1 MRYSLL
7 LLPVL
12 LLPACGTIRGLRAK
26 AQLKKEAEEAKKEK
40 DKPAEE
46 TVQPARPVGKVKFV
60 HQEMG
65 FLLIEV
71 LSGGVR
77 PPAGTEVEVMGLSGV
92 IAKLRISPEQK
103 AGLITADILSG
114 TPEIGQ
120 TVVTIAGKTAGP
132 KPVSPLSPAGGT
144 ATQPSGPVEINTSA
158 IPLDAL
164 PTTNLGAPGASPM
177 SPAGLEPPP
186 DIPIP
191 PARPGP
197 AVPGATDVEMPENP
211 GQPRPADDLPAF
223 REPAPGPAETVPTR

>member
-7 LLPVL
+7 LLPAL

-26 AQLKKEAEEAKKEK
+26 AELKKAAEEAKKEK

-46 TVQPARPVGKVKFV
+46 AVQPARPVGKVKFV

-71 LSGGVR
+71 LSGGFR
-77 PPAGTEVEVMGLSGV
+77 PPAGTEVEVMGVSGV
-92 IAKLRISPEQK
+92 TGKLRISPEQK

-114 TPEIGQ
+114 TPETGQ
-120 TVVTIAGKTAGP
+120 TVVTIAGKPAGP
-132 KPVSPLSPAGGT
+132 KPVSPISPAGGT

-164 PTTNLGAPGASPM
+164 PATNLGAPGSAPM

-186 DIPIP
+186 DFPVP
-191 PARPGP
+191 PARSAPPIPGT
-197 AVPGATDVEMPENP
+197 TDVEMPEP
-211 GQPRPADDLPAF
+211 PVAPRPADDLPAF
-223 REPAPGPAETVPTR
+223 REPAPAETIPGR